1 MAYLEIGK
9 DAIDFELPNKVGK
22 NIKLSDYKG
31 KKIILYFYPKDNTK
45 GCTLEALDFKANLGA
60 FEEKN
65 AIVLGISKDSVKSH
79 CNFSDKYEL
88 NFEIL
93 SDENA
98 EVIEKYGVW
107 QLKKNYGR
115 EYYGIVRTTYIIDES
130 FKIKNAI
137 QVKKVA
143 NHVQAVLDQ
152 I

>member
-9 DAIDFELPNKVGK
+9 DAIDFELPNKAGK

-115 EYYGIVRTTYIIDES
+115 EYYGIVRTTYIIDEN